1 MITWLT
7 LLVWKMGQLRQRSQG
22 QPRSLD
28 KCLLNSQ
35 ELWKVFV
42 CLFPILKIPFLQW
55 YWYGSRAT
63 DGNKDLFT
71 YPDVLFMWL
80 FRNIFSYRN
89 SKPQNDFKT
98 AYQQIFSL
106 LEFYQQIFS
115 LLCLFLRISQWHV
128 HWVISARGYM
138 CCAQSFSCVWL
149 FVTPWTVARQV
160 PLFTGFLRQED
171 WCGFPALLQGI
182 FPTRRSNPGLPH
194 CRWILYQVSHQESC
208 GYKDPHQKIFL

>member
-1 MITWLT
+1 MFAQLT
-7 LLVWKMGQLRQRSQG
+7 GTLKSF
-22 QPRSLD
+22 
-28 KCLLNSQ
+28 CLPFSYFKNTIPSVILIWIQSNGWEWGSIYIS
-35 ELWKVFV
+35 WCFV
-42 CLFPILKIPFLQW
+42 
-55 YWYGSRAT
+55 YVA
-63 DGNKDLFT
+63 
-71 YPDVLFMWL
+71 

-115 LLCLFLRISQWHV
+115 LLCLFLQISQWHV

-138 CCAQSFSCVWL
+138 CRAQSFSCVWL
-149 FVTPWTVARQV
+149 FATPWTVACQV
-160 PLFTGFLRQED
+160 PLSMGFSRQED